1 MKSFIHSTKQ
11 YSSLK
16 DQRQLKKYERTKKN
30 MKCIIN
36 ASEFKIKYNYPIALY
51 TLLEL
56 QANTNVIKK
65 YNYNFHTT

>member
-1 MKSFIHSTKQ
+1 
-11 YSSLK
+11 
-16 DQRQLKKYERTKKN
+16 

-56 QANTNVIKK
+56 QANKNVIKK
-65 YNYNFHTT
+65 SNYNIIQHSMQEHIHEHILQHDNDEG